1 MKIGTATEIL
11 TTNKKRKS
19 NRTTTWLKFIRIDP
33 DKENFDVFRAINEI
47 FWNIKQAT
55 KKTLINKTSATLLRL
70 EFKTDDIIKPTA
82 IKYIV

>member
-1 MKIGTATEIL
+1 MKISTATEIL

-47 FWNIKQAT
+47 FRNIKQAT